1 METQAAVL
9 HDARATAGPDR
20 AWTSR
25 GSPRAY
31 LEGTVRLDELITLR
45 LPLGRINDGF
55 AAMERGE
62 VTRAVVVL

>member
-1 METQAAVL
+1 
-9 HDARATAGPDR
+9 
-20 AWTSR
+20 
-25 GSPRAY
+25 
-31 LEGTVRLDELITLR
+31 VRLDELITLR